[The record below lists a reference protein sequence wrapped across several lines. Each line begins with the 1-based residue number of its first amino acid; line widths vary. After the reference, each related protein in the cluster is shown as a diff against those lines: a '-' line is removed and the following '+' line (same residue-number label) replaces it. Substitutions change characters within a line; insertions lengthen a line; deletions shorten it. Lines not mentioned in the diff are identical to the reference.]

1 MSTLMTKSTVAAA
14 GIAVAIAAAPAT
26 ALASPH
32 GHGRA
37 VHAAAST
44 VNWQIPLR
52 GAAAYGKTN
61 GSAQYQSQPGQR
73 ELQVEVQHVRSL
85 AGKTVVFSAA
95 GMTLGKAKV
104 STRGQADITHNTELG
119 QKVPSITHGSSVTV
133 RTTAGKLIIS
143 GRL

>member
-1 MSTLMTKSTVAAA
+1 MSTLMTKSKVAAA
-14 GIAVAIAAAPAT
+14 GIAVAMAAAPAA
-26 ALASPH
+26 ALASQH
-32 GHGRA
+32 GHVRA

-52 GAAAYGKTN
+52 GATAYGNAN

-73 ELQVEVQHVRSL
+73 ELQVEVQRVRSL

-104 STRGQADITHNTELG
+104 SARGQADITRNTELG
-119 QKVPSITHGSSVTV
+119 QKVPSIAHGSSVTV
-133 RTTAGKLIIS
+133 RTTGGKLIVS
-143 GRL
+143 GRF